1 MAYVGPA
8 QYGFPNATRNLL
20 PGALSPAQVR
30 ASAEAWKKKN
40 APRIPSLGVDALYA
54 VRGQPGAAS
63 NYYKFSTDPNSPY
76 NIFGNRY
83 LGKLQADWAK
93 GITSGGNKQIHKIL
107 TGLGTSKTGSKQNFV
122 KRNPNVGKLFAQYF
136 RTGVVPRGLTP
147 DLARH
152 AYDYALRATGRDA
165 VMDRQGSFFGNLV
178 KGNLGAIAGTALG
191 FAVPGLGMALGGALG
206 GAIQGG
212 VSGGLKGAALGG
224 LGGYGL
230 GSGAS
235 WLAGKAGTLA
245 GNAAQ
250 SLGAHKLG
258 ATLSP
263 KVTNLNALLSKSAP
277 ANSFFKL
284 PSFAERTSTGIAT
297 GHAAAAKAAAK
308 RVAAGNAVPG
318 AKTGIN
324 TALPQHGGGLSP
336 VSAASQK
343 GLAKSVIDSAAT
355 GAASQTGASKMAVPT
370 WLSGI
375 TSGAKTLSTNV
386 ADFAKGV
393 TSTIQPLTEAAQ
405 TGLAAYNLFKTFNPP
420 KSSNLGQHGDQLVS
434 QIERLYG
441 ENQFRPM
448 TFTTPMGQARFTGGG
463 AEVYPSTESMRD
475 FNRLNELVAQTGD
488 AALDFDTFGQAQRFL
503 EMDRALKDIQDARNF
518 ASFESRLFNEGGIH
532 SGTRDQSADYQNLLA
547 AGRAADRRQAIDAAF
562 NMGTGL
568 QDRHVAA
575 LQARSAFNQ
584 ALMNPVSSGVD
595 FGRVASA
602 SNIPLVDMLADAQGL
617 STTYDILE
625 EVRRQ
630 QARTDAL
637 NFGSDFLGR
646 MA

>member
-8 QYGFPNATRNLL
+8 QYGFSNTMPRNIL
-20 PGALSPAQVR
+20 PT
-30 ASAEAWKKKN
+30 

-107 TGLGTSKTGSKQNFV
+107 TGLGTSKTGSKQAFV
-122 KRNPNVGKLFAQYF
+122 KADPTLGAKFARYF
-136 RTGVVPRGLTP
+136 KTGDAAAAGITP
-147 DLARH
+147 ARAKQ

-191 FAVPGLGMALGGALG
+191 VAVPGLGMALGGALG

-245 GNAAQ
+245 GNTAQ

-297 GHAAAAKAAAK
+297 GHAAAAKKAASLAAATK
-308 RVAAGNAVPG
+308 KNEVSQALSGLGWDPNAL
-318 AKTGIN
+318 N
-324 TALPQHGGGLSP
+324 TASMGLTTPS
-336 VSAASQK
+336 SLS
-343 GLAKSVIDSAAT
+343 
-355 GAASQTGASKMAVPT
+355 GAALQTGASKMAVPT

-375 TSGAKTLSTNV
+375 SSGVKNLGTTLSNFGDAV
-386 ADFAKGV
+386 QPFANLGK
-393 TSTIQPLTEAAQ
+393 
-405 TGLAAYNLFKTFNPP
+405 TGLEAYQLYSALNPP
-420 KSSNLGQHGDQLVS
+420 KSSDLGQYGNQLMA
-434 QIERLYG
+434 QIENLYG
-441 ENQFRPM
+441 QNQFRPM
-448 TFTTPMGQARFTGGG
+448 TFTTPLGQARFSEGG
-463 AEVYPSTESMRD
+463 ASVLPSKASMRD
-475 FNRLNELVAQTGD
+475 FNRLNELVAQTGN
-488 AALDFDTFGQAQRFL
+488 AALDFDTLGQAQRFY
-503 EMDRALKDIQDARNF
+503 EMDRALKDIQEATQF
-518 ASFESRLFNEGGIH
+518 ASLESRLFNEGGIH
-532 SGTRDQSADYQNLLA
+532 SGTMGQSANFKNQLL
-547 AGRAADRRQAIDAAF
+547 AGRAADRRRAIDAAF
-562 NMGTGL
+562 NMGSGL

-584 ALMNPVSSGVD
+584 ALMNPVSSGID
-595 FGRVASA
+595 FGRVQSA

-617 STTYDILE
+617 STTYDIIG
-625 EVRRQ
+625 EVRNQ

-637 NFGSDFLGR
+637 NFGADFLGR
-646 MA
+646 YA

>member
-8 QYGFPNATRNLL
+8 QYGFSNTMPRNIL
-20 PGALSPAQVR
+20 PT
-30 ASAEAWKKKN
+30 

-76 NIFGNRY
+76 NIFGDRY

-107 TGLGTSKTGSKQNFV
+107 TGLGTSKTGSKQAFV
-122 KRNPNVGKLFAQYF
+122 KADPTLGAKFARYF
-136 RTGVVPRGLTP
+136 KTGDAAAAGITP
-147 DLARH
+147 ARAKQ

-191 FAVPGLGMALGGALG
+191 VAVPGLGMALGGALG

-245 GNAAQ
+245 GNTAQ

-297 GHAAAAKAAAK
+297 GHAAAAKKAASLAAATK
-308 RVAAGNAVPG
+308 KNEVSQALSGLGWDPNAL
-318 AKTGIN
+318 N
-324 TALPQHGGGLSP
+324 TASMGWTTPSSLS
-336 VSAASQK
+336 
-343 GLAKSVIDSAAT
+343 
-355 GAASQTGASKMAVPT
+355 GAALQTGASKMAVPT

-375 TSGAKTLSTNV
+375 SSGVKNLGTTLSNFGDAV
-386 ADFAKGV
+386 QPFANLGK
-393 TSTIQPLTEAAQ
+393 
-405 TGLAAYNLFKTFNPP
+405 TGLEAYQLYSALNPP
-420 KSSNLGQHGDQLVS
+420 KSSDLGQYGNQLMA
-434 QIERLYG
+434 QIENLYG
-441 ENQFRPM
+441 QNQFRPM
-448 TFTTPMGQARFTGGG
+448 TFTTPLGQARFSEGG
-463 AEVYPSTESMRD
+463 ASVLPSTASMRD
-475 FNRLNELVAQTGD
+475 FNRLNELVAQTGN
-488 AALDFDTFGQAQRFL
+488 AALDFDTLGQAQRFY
-503 EMDRALKDIQDARNF
+503 EMDRALKDIQEATQF
-518 ASFESRLFNEGGIH
+518 ASLESRLFNEGGIH
-532 SGTRDQSADYQNLLA
+532 SGTMGQSANFKNQLL
-547 AGRAADRRQAIDAAF
+547 AGRAADRRRAIDAAF
-562 NMGTGL
+562 NMGSGL

-584 ALMNPVSSGVD
+584 ALMNPVSSGID
-595 FGRVASA
+595 FGRVQSA

-617 STTYDILE
+617 STTYDIIG
-625 EVRRQ
+625 EVRNQ

-637 NFGSDFLGR
+637 NFGADFLGR
-646 MA
+646 YA